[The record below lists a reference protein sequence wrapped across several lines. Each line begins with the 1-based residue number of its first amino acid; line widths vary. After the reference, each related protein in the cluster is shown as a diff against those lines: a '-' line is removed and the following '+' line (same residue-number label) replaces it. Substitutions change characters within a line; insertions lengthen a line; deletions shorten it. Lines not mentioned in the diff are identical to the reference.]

1 MNSSLSLLR
10 TAAALALAALA
21 AVGVQAQPAYPARP
35 IQLIVGYAAGGG
47 TDLLARIVAARMGEG
62 LGQPVVIENK
72 VGAQSIIAA
81 QHVAKA
87 NPDGYTLLLGPSGP
101 MSMNPAL
108 YSKLPYAPLRDF
120 APISLLGSFPLILA
134 VGQNHPAKTVQQ
146 LVDYAKANPDKSNY
160 GASAAPFQLAAELF
174 KQKTGTA
181 FQHIAYKGSNESVN
195 ATATGEVTMT
205 LADPP
210 PLVGQVKAGRVRA
223 LAITTPSRHP
233 AWPDVPT
240 MREAGFADMDIALWT
255 GILAPAGTP
264 PAVIRRLQDEVARVL
279 KLPEVRERILALG
292 IDPVASTPEEFS
304 RVIAADIVKWTAVA
318 KAANIKAD

>member
-1 MNSSLSLLR
+1 MNRTFPLSR
-10 TAAALALAALA
+10 IVTLAVAALA
-21 AVGVQAQPAYPARP
+21 AMTTQAQPAYPSKP

-47 TDLLARIVAARMGEG
+47 TDLLARIVAAKMAES

-81 QHVAKA
+81 QYVAKA
-87 NPDGYTLLLGPSGP
+87 NPDGYTILLGPSGP
-101 MSMNPAL
+101 MSMNPAI

-146 LVDYAKANPDKSNY
+146 LVDYARANPDKSNY

-210 PLVGQVKAGRVRA
+210 PLVGQVKAGRVRP
-223 LAITTPSRHP
+223 LAITTPARHP
-233 AWPDVPT
+233 AWPEVPT

-264 PAVIRRLQDEVARVL
+264 PAIIRRLQDEVARVL
-279 KLPEVRERILALG
+279 KLPDVRERIVALG

>member
-1 MNSSLSLLR
+1 MSLAMPLFRIL
-10 TAAALALAALA
+10 ALALAAIA
-21 AVGVQAQPAYPARP
+21 APELQAQPAYPARP

-47 TDLLARIVAARMGEG
+47 TDLLARIVASKMAEG

-81 QHVAKA
+81 QYVARA
-87 NPDGYTLLLGPSGP
+87 QPDGYTILLGPSGP

-108 YSKLPYAPLRDF
+108 YSKLPYSPLRDF
-120 APISLLGSFPLILA
+120 APISLLGSFPLVLA
-134 VGQNHPAKTVQQ
+134 VGQNHPARTVQQ

-210 PLVGQVKAGRVRA
+210 PLVGQVKGGRVRP
-223 LAITTPSRHP
+223 LAITTPLRHP
-233 AWPDVPT
+233 AWPEVPT
-240 MREAGFADMDIALWT
+240 MREAGFSDMDIALWT
-255 GILAPAGTP
+255 GLLAPAGTS
-264 PAVIRRLQDEVARVL
+264 PAVIRRLQEEVARVL
-279 KLPEVRERILALG
+279 NLPDVRERIVALG

-304 RVIAADIVKWTAVA
+304 RVIAADIAKWTAVA